1 MFLFDSNEVIK
12 QTKTKRGKNSK
23 SIEAVEAKAAAKAK
37 KIMQDDM
44 DALQI
49 TFYEIESWIEK
60 TTPVLN
66 RMTRELEK
74 ASKHFSVNKKPRH
87 TPPSPA
93 KNDMSLLLERYQ
105 HYFTAMQWSLSFL
118 PDNSVRLETNI
129 TSIEQLVEAVQ
140 KIQLIA
146 EPMLS
151 DNTMASNNN
160 DTHTL
165 NDDHDS
171 MLTPSYQD
179 MASETMSEDGS
190 ITSTVIIDPSIEYW
204 SIAMFRRPPLLDE
217 DLKDTELNLKGL
229 TEDVTPS
236 VLTYICQTYWDCL
249 HPKFSED
256 WSTFWD
262 RSGDPE
268 LNQICIDSGLAMVFA
283 HIIRHHNGA
292 CANAHAL
299 SYYYY
304 NRARNLLMEYFD
316 SPSMATIEA
325 LLNLS
330 FLLMLKKQDSHSRTY
345 LELAYRMMHQL
356 NIHSMSLLSKDRL
369 VRKNSLKVYLVFY
382 YTDVMLSLYSEQQS
396 IVDDKADD
404 IDFYE
409 IISLNK
415 ALIEHGEV
423 NYDDRTIAKETFF
436 AHMLELIRLSKRI
449 QTLAQDYQRQN
460 LHHHHMGALPTRWM
474 RRVQKLEIALA
485 TWFDRLPRMYRIDP
499 KPTEVYLK
507 THTTKTHDHGMMDV
521 KSLREQS
528 ALLLML
534 QYQTQWLTLH
544 KTFLSSN
551 ISTSLLKTMDISDAD
566 RNTLP
571 RSPTGTTPYSTYRS
585 HAICSDAA
593 NRIVVLAEIITEKFN
608 WCSCQ
613 QFLTCVYQASLVYC
627 KRIMNKDDDYKTNK
641 AMIQRIMRILAANK
655 VNYEGLPDDLTDCLN
670 DFLSENNKDD
680 AYPACSATVNN
691 DLLDQIFPTGSIS
704 HRVVIYNDKMFNSP
718 HMHQQCLSQNITARS
733 SPAPDHAFS
742 PEALYSIKLQNPPVV
757 PIAMDFED
765 ETSQK
770 NWRCKFSSFNIA
782 SSHVN

>member
-1 MFLFDSNEVIK
+1 MSMFLFDSNEVNK
-12 QTKTKRGKNSK
+12 PKTRKGKTTK

-74 ASKHFSVNKKPRH
+74 ASKHFTVSKRPRH
-87 TPPSPA
+87 APNAPLPNPA
-93 KNDMSLLLERYQ
+93 KNDMNLLLERYQ
-105 HYFTAMQWSLSFL
+105 RYFSAMQWSLSFQ

-129 TSIEQLVEAVQ
+129 TSVEQLVEAVQ
-140 KIQLIA
+140 KMQLIA
-146 EPMLS
+146 EPLLP
-151 DNTMASNNN
+151 NTAVTDLNN
-160 DTHTL
+160 DTNLFHDD
-165 NDDHDS
+165 NDS
-171 MLTPSYQD
+171 PLTNLYND
-179 MASETMSEDGS
+179 IGLEAFSEDGS
-190 ITSTVIIDPSIEYW
+190 MTSTVIIDPSIEYW
-204 SIAMFRRPPLLDE
+204 SIAMFKRPPLAD
-217 DLKDTELNLKGL
+217 DDFKDAELNLKGL

-268 LNQICIDSGLAMVFA
+268 LNQICIDSGLAMVFT

-304 NRARNLLMEYFD
+304 DRARTLLMEYFD
-316 SPSMATIEA
+316 SPSMATVEA

-409 IISLNK
+409 IISLNT

-423 NYDDRTIAKETFF
+423 NYDDRTITKEMFF
-436 AHMLELIRLSKRI
+436 AHLLELIRLSKRI
-449 QTLAQDYQRQN
+449 QALTQEYQRQN
-460 LHHHHMGALPTRWM
+460 LQHHHTGTLPMRWA
-474 RRVQKLEIALA
+474 RRVQELEISLA
-485 TWFDRLPRMYRIDP
+485 TWFERLPRMYRIDP
-499 KPTEVYLK
+499 KPTEVYSK
-507 THTTKTHDHGMMDV
+507 THTRKTHDHGVMDV

-528 ALLLML
+528 AFLLML

-544 KTFLSSN
+544 RTFLSSN
-551 ISTSLLKTMDISDAD
+551 VSASFFRNMDISDAD
-566 RNTLP
+566 KSTLP
-571 RSPTGTTPYSTYRS
+571 RSPFGATLYSTYRS

-627 KRIMNKDDDYKTNK
+627 KQIMNKDDDYKTNK
-641 AMIQRIMRILAANK
+641 AMIQRIMRVLAANK

-670 DFLSENNKDD
+670 DFLSENNNDD
-680 AYPACSATVNN
+680 TYPTCSATVNN
-691 DLLDQIFPTGSIS
+691 DLLDQIFPTGSIP
-704 HRVVIYNDKMFNSP
+704 HRAVIYNDKMFNSP
-718 HMHQQCLSQNITARS
+718 HMHQQCLSQNMASRS
-733 SPAPDHAFS
+733 SPAPDHPFS

-757 PIAMDFED
+757 PVNMDFED
-765 ETSQK
+765 DTLQK
-770 NWRCKFSSFNIA
+770 NWR
-782 SSHVN
+782 